1 MMSGIFTSAGQKWLH
16 KKQSLC
22 TSVSNASWWKIYTK
36 KTAITASLKL
46 FWNLNTQQQTGSS
59 HFFTVLAYFGSE
71 VFFFFLFWAIP
82 NTLLS
87 TQTVLVRQQENLEF
101 TSCLALNI
109 IAPRTLLEATLVE
122 RVDEVCASLYKKTPP
137 LTEQKG
143 TLKHLQSKR
152 C

>member
-71 VFFFFLFWAIP
+71 VFFFSVLSHPQHIAIHT
-82 NTLLS
+82 NCIS
-87 TQTVLVRQQENLEF
+87 
-101 TSCLALNI
+101 
-109 IAPRTLLEATLVE
+109 EATGE
-122 RVDEVCASLYKKTPP
+122 FRVHKLPCIKHNCTKNFVRSNSCWKSWWSMCIIVQKKPTSHWTEGNFKTP
-137 LTEQKG
+137 
-143 TLKHLQSKR
+143 SK
-152 C
+152 